1 MTYEEYLLKI
11 NSLIYPEEREDY
23 LRRLKDASKELGLPT
38 DHELVFKDVFL
49 RSVPIERFYRYRR
62 EFYARG
68 LDTLMEKL
76 WSP

>member
-23 LRRLKDASKELGLPT
+23 LRRLAAASESLGLPA

-62 EFYARG
+62 EFYARR
-68 LDTLMEKL
+68 LDSIMEDTCYL
-76 WSP
+76 